1 MRPTLL
7 SLVSINVFYAIL
19 TQKIKL
25 IFEYLAEANLDLP
38 HPYFNPSY
46 EITPTFQL
54 RTKGFKVVKM
64 EDLLSKNDTIIIL
77 APLIV

>member
-19 TQKIKL
+19 TQKITL
-25 IFEYLAEANLDLP
+25 IFEFLAEAILDLP

-54 RTKGFKVVKM
+54 RTEGFKVVKNGRFIIQKIIQ
-64 EDLLSKNDTIIIL
+64 LSY
-77 APLIV
+77 